1 MSDYRQKL
9 IRMVEETGIYIYKN
23 AEKIINDLDCKT
35 EVTIWIRF
43 NQNEVP
49 TIEIQQE
56 HAIVSCLK
64 DWRVADE

>member
-9 IRMVEETGIYIYKN
+9 VRMVEETGKYIFEN
-23 AEKIINDLDCKT
+23 ADEIIDKLDWKT
-35 EVTIWIRF
+35 DITLWIRF
-43 NQNEVP
+43 RQQEVP

-64 DWRVADE
+64 DWRAEA

>member
-9 IRMVEETGIYIYKN
+9 VRMVEETGKYISEN
-23 AEKIINDLDCKT
+23 ADKIINELDWKT
-35 EVTIWIRF
+35 DVTLWIRF
-43 NQNEVP
+43 NQKEVP

-64 DWRVADE
+64 DWREGEV

>member
-9 IRMVEETGIYIYKN
+9 VRMVEETGKYIFEN
-23 AEKIINDLDCKT
+23 ADEIIDKLDWKT
-35 EVTIWIRF
+35 DITLWIRF
-43 NQNEVP
+43 SQQEVP

-64 DWRVADE
+64 DWRAEE

>member
-9 IRMVEETGIYIYKN
+9 VRMVEETGKYIFEN
-23 AEKIINDLDCKT
+23 ADEIIDKLDWKT
-35 EVTIWIRF
+35 DITLWIRF
-43 NQNEVP
+43 RQQEVP

-64 DWRVADE
+64 DWRAEE